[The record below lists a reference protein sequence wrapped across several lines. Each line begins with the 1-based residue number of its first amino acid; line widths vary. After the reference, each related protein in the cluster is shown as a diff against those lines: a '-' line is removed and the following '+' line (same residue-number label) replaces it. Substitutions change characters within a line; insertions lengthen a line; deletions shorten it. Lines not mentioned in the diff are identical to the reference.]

1 MSFGSRS
8 TPIASEMG
16 PIQARSHLLAVDPTA
31 HIAVIVTDPR
41 LPDNPIVDCN
51 EPFLRLTGYSRQEV
65 IGRNCRFLTGPETDS
80 AKSQI
85 LRESIA
91 NATPAVVEL
100 ISYRKDGSEFLNSV
114 MIAPVFDETGKLVA
128 FLGSQIEV
136 PAEAREQ
143 RVRLA
148 KAAIASLTDRQKQ
161 ILSKLA
167 AGHRTKQI
175 AHELGLCERTVKMH
189 RATMLRGLG
198 ATSSAQ
204 AIRLAVEAG
213 L

>member
-1 MSFGSRS
+1 MFRPQSS
-8 TPIASEMG
+8 
-16 PIQARSHLLAVDPTA
+16 LLDQVDPTA
-31 HIAVIVTDPR
+31 HVAVIATDPR
-41 LPDNPIVDCN
+41 LPDNPIVDCDDA
-51 EPFLRLTGYSRQEV
+51 FLKLTGYSRQEV
-65 IGRNCRFLTGPETDS
+65 IGRNCRFLTGPDTDPK
-80 AKSQI
+80 KSQI
-85 LRESIA
+85 LREAIA

-100 ISYRKDGSEFLNSV
+100 VNYRKDGSAFLNSV
-114 MIAPVFDETGKLVA
+114 MIAPVFCETGELTG

-136 PAEAREQ
+136 AVEEREQ

-148 KAAIASLTDRQKQ
+148 EAAIASLTDRQKLV
-161 ILSKLA
+161 LSKLA

-189 RATMLRGLG
+189 RAMMLRALG
-198 ATSSAQ
+198 AKSNAQ